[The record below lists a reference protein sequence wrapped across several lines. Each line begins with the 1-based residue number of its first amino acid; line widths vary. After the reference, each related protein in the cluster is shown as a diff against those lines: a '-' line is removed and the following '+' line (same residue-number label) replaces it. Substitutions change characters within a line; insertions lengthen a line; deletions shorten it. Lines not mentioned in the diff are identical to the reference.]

1 MLKITFKANPDRF
14 CIFPIQ
20 YPQIWEMYKKA
31 AASFWTA
38 EEVDLSQDQRHRAA
52 TLPADERHFIP
63 HVLAFF
69 AASAGL
75 VLENLAG
82 IIVNSSLHLG
92 VSASSE
98 RVLRLGAVNEGNG
111 WLS

>member
-63 HVLAFF
+63 HVPPLLDL
-69 AASAGL
+69 SWRISP
-75 VLENLAG
+75 E
-82 IIVNSSLHLG
+82 SSSTP
-92 VSASSE
+92 VSIWESQ
-98 RVLRLGAVNEGNG
+98 LRLRG
-111 WLS
+111 SSD